1 MRGFC
6 LEVQGDFACFTRP
19 EMKVERVS
27 YDVITPSAAR
37 AIFEAIFWK
46 PAIAWKIQKIEVLAP
61 IRWFSVRRNEVG
73 SVASPRSDAIYV
85 DECRQQRA
93 SLILRD
99 VKYRLHAE
107 FEFIP
112 PERRA
117 KVVRPTGSWIDGE
130 DAVVLYGDENAGPDE
145 KEAKYAAIFERRAKK
160 GQFFH
165 QPYFGTREFPVD
177 FRLVRQSELDEAP
190 PIPASVP
197 EFAGERDLGWSLYD
211 LDYSDPSGEIVPV
224 FYRPKMVDG
233 VIDVEKYRR
242 EAGVP
247 EPLELFAKRSN
258 VKERKR

>member
-1 MRGFC
+1 M
-6 LEVQGDFACFTRP
+6 
-19 EMKVERVS
+19 
-27 YDVITPSAAR
+27 
-37 AIFEAIFWK
+37 
-46 PAIAWKIQKIEVLAP
+46 
-61 IRWFSVRRNEVG
+61 
-73 SVASPRSDAIYV
+73 
-85 DECRQQRA
+85 
-93 SLILRD
+93 RD

-112 PERRA
+112 PEQRA
-117 KVVRPTGSWIDGE
+117 KVVHPSPAWLAAE
-130 DAVVLYGDENAGPDE
+130 DCRVVYDADNAGPDE

-177 FRLVRQSELDEAP
+177 FRLVRQAELDAAP

-224 FYRPKMVDG
+224 FYRPKMIDG

-258 VKERKR
+258 AKERKR